1 MTVRLESK
9 ARASFL
15 RSLLVAVLLGG
26 CSILEGPDIGTG
38 RPDAKSSAAHQS
50 PRLKPAGANAGASF
64 LITSSGIGA
73 AQLGWTFAELKKGI
87 AGVSAEH
94 EPFLVDFAAIPVR
107 RDDEVHLY
115 IVYEEN
121 APLQDIDIVT
131 MLSTNHPTYRT
142 AEGVGPGVS
151 IKDAAAIYGE
161 AEFVYNV
168 DNESREYVTFAKGPA
183 GRIWFRPRRRSSD
196 LDYAG
201 IYSDAADGS
210 IFRTTSYHDD
220 AVIEWVDINQ

>member
-1 MTVRLESK
+1 MADRI
-9 ARASFL
+9 
-15 RSLLVAVLLGG
+15 VANVGMLFVKVLLATAILSG
-26 CSILEGPDIGTG
+26 CSALEMPDSGANALNT
-38 RPDAKSSAAHQS
+38 KSKTHQP
-50 PRLKPAGANAGASF
+50 PRLKPASVNTETL
-64 LITSSGIGA
+64 LITQSAIGA

-87 AGVSAEH
+87 AGISAEH

-107 RDDEVHLY
+107 RDNEVLLY

-121 APLQDIDIVT
+121 TPLKDTDTVT
-131 MLSTNHPTYRT
+131 MLSTNHPGYRT

-161 AEFVYNV
+161 PEFVYNV
-168 DNESREYVTFAKGPA
+168 DNESREYVTFASGPT

-201 IYSDAADGS
+201 IYTDTTDGS
-210 IFRTTSYHDD
+210 IFRTAQYHDD
-220 AVIEWVDINQ
+220 AVIEWVDINR